1 MYSVRMRNAEIG
13 LMELRRNLRQK
24 TLNKN
29 QQVNLTCEE
38 FDDLLRILQDLVE
51 EVKASNR

>member
-1 MYSVRMRNAEIG
+1 MYSVRMRDIEIG
-13 LMELRRNLRQK
+13 LTELRRNLKQK

-38 FDDLLRILQDLVE
+38 FDGLLRILQDLVE

>member
-1 MYSVRMRNAEIG
+1 MYSVRMRNVEIG

-38 FDDLLRILQDLVE
+38 FDDLLKILQDLVE

>member
-1 MYSVRMRNAEIG
+1 MYSVRMRNVEIG
-13 LMELRRNLRQK
+13 LMELRRTLRQK